1 MSLKEHTEAAEA
13 DRRSELD
20 AARAEM
26 GRKSDGAVFAA
37 LEAREAELATLH
49 AAAVDALDARHA
61 GAVADAA
68 AAHARLAAAAAAE
81 HRDTVARQHAFQEE
95 TREAALTIQAKRHD
109 GNLFS
114 ALRAREEELT
124 AAFDKILKEREAAFV
139 EAEASFERAMKDQQ
153 DAHAKTIGDLEA
165 QLLAFERAGPPLP
178 PREKT
183 VCCAGGSP
191 AT

>member
-1 MSLKEHTEAAEA
+1 MLSSSSTWAARL
-13 DRRSELD
+13 DRRGDRRRPLD
-20 AARAEM
+20 HGGERRAAR
-26 GRKSDGAVFAA
+26 
-37 LEAREAELATLH
+37 
-49 AAAVDALDARHA
+49 
-61 GAVADAA
+61 
-68 AAHARLAAAAAAE
+68 
-81 HRDTVARQHAFQEE
+81 RDTVARQHAFQEE

>member
-1 MSLKEHTEAAEA
+1 
-13 DRRSELD
+13 
-20 AARAEM
+20 M

-95 TREAALTIQAKRHD
+95 AREAALQLK
-109 GNLFS
+109 
-114 ALRAREEELT
+114 ALLEPRGVR
-124 AAFDKILKEREAAFV
+124 V
-139 EAEASFERAMKDQQ
+139 S
-153 DAHAKTIGDLEA
+153 AHASTGDN
-165 QLLAFERAGPPLP
+165 
-178 PREKT
+178 T
-183 VCCAGGSP
+183 SSNDCA
-191 AT
+191 A